1 MRQIKT
7 RRPKDYSE
15 RHLKELLSKYR
26 KKYQGNISF
35 SALEKETGISRKTW
49 KRRMGSVI
57 EELNQIVT
65 LQHSQIGDVELPL
78 PNIDLIFDKFSNDPR
93 GLREAISHLNEVIL
107 KNYEENINLKE
118 TIDKMNKQEKKLNN
132 KIASMENANYKLS
145 NEVDS
150 YEKVMVESM
159 NPSIRR
165 RRGIKDNLIK
175 INKHNKESATSLE
188 IDKEFPELFDDL
200 DKE

>member
-1 MRQIKT
+1 MSQIKSG
-7 RRPKDYSE
+7 RPKNYSE
-15 RHLKELLSKYR
+15 KHLKELLYEYR
-26 KKYQGNISF
+26 KKHQGTIAL

-57 EELNQIVT
+57 EELNQIIT
-65 LQHSQIGDVELPL
+65 LQHSQVGDVELPL
-78 PNIDLIFDKFSNDPR
+78 PNIDLIFDKFSDDPR
-93 GLREAISHLNEVIL
+93 GLRDAFFHLNEVIL
-107 KNYEENINLKE
+107 KIYEENINLQE
-118 TIDKMNKQEKKLNN
+118 TVDRMSKQEKMLNN
-132 KIASMENANYKLS
+132 KIETIEKANYKLS
-145 NEVDS
+145 NEVAS
-150 YEKVMVESM
+150 YEKIMVESM

-188 IDKEFPELFDDL
+188 IDKEFPELFNDV